1 MVVNPFPWTEDESY
15 TVGATTYTVHPLAK
29 LFPLIFGD
37 EFERLVDDMRAH
49 GLRQPVLVTGETMI
63 VDGRN
68 RLRAA
73 LAADVPPVFE
83 TLPPDANL
91 FSVIVS
97 ENVLRRQMNKGQFAM
112 VAALTRQTLTRQTRP
127 ASADR
132 GHVRLPLGDPAL
144 TDTVETAGQE
154 GGTDVG
160 GHVSWAMARLP
171 TQEELAACLSVS
183 VAYVRNAERVLESD
197 PDLALQVFRGELA
210 LSKAY
215 ELCKP
220 PAQPVGGVGRS
231 SEAATGLGIT
241 ERNVQRG
248 TSDEPSGSRNTA
260 VVDSTSRD
268 ENPQD
273 TQAPATAGKNAPHP
287 MPVPAADGSAQP
299 APSVAAATKPRPDEA
314 GHSAESMV
322 PRVVLEGVR
331 LILGDVDLDPCSS
344 EAAQKRVAAGEGD
357 PGAQV
362 GLSRP
367 WGGNVFVYPPAG
379 RVDAFAQKLTAE
391 MVRGNVQRAAF
402 LGPADLRPDWA
413 VRLLQAP
420 TFRALVIER
429 DDRSVEAASDRT
441 RGDGRLALFLLGV
454 DNDRLPHVLDT
465 WGMTVFSALPHAN
478 RGGEANAARVQTED
492 PAPHADSSTMSTVK
506 PSAPAHSKSGG
517 KALGSTG
524 TAAAKSTSEKT
535 GNRVVRAGQPQ
546 APSAPSEEHRRGIGA
561 GIAAALGMD
570 PDEVLSSEAW
580 VEKAKGLRF
589 FGGTRRRVT
598 PRPDD
603 HGAHHEPG
611 RASRAA
617 DGRSEA
623 ATGGASNGEE

>member
-1 MVVNPFPWTEDESY
+1 MVVNPFPWDEDESY
-15 TVGATTYTVHPLAK
+15 TLGDKTYTVHPIAK

-49 GLRQPVLVTGETMI
+49 GLRRAILVTGETMI

-73 LAADVPPVFE
+73 LAADVRPVFE

-97 ENVLRRQMNKGQFAM
+97 ENVLRRQMNKGQLAM
-112 VAALTRQTLTRQTRP
+112 VAALTRQMHP

-132 GHVRLPLGDPAL
+132 GHIRLPLGDPVL
-144 TDTVETAGQE
+144 TDTVATARQE
-154 GGTDVG
+154 GGADVG
-160 GHVSWAMARLP
+160 GQVSGAMARLP
-171 TQEELAACLSVS
+171 TQEELAAWLSVS

-197 PDLALQVFRGELA
+197 PDSALQVLRGELA

-231 SEAATGLGIT
+231 SETATEPGIA
-241 ERNVQRG
+241 ERNVQRRK
-248 TSDEPSGSRNTA
+248 SDEPSGSRNTA
-260 VVDSTSRD
+260 VIESTSRD

-273 TQAPATAGKNAPHP
+273 TQAPPTAGKNAPHP
-287 MPVPAADGSAQP
+287 MPVPSADGSSQP
-299 APSVAAATKPRPDEA
+299 APTVAAATKPRPDEA

-344 EAAQKRVAAGEGD
+344 EAAQKRIAAREWYSA
-357 PGAQV
+357 AQD

-367 WGGNVFVYPPAG
+367 WHGNVFVFPPAG
-379 RVDAFAQKLTAE
+379 RVDAFARKLTAE
-391 MVRGNVQRAAF
+391 MVRGTVQRAAF
-402 LGPADLRPDWA
+402 LAPADLRPDWA

-429 DDRSVEAASDRT
+429 DDRSVEAAGDRT
-441 RGDGRLALFLLGV
+441 PGDGRLALFLLGV
-454 DNDRLPHVLDT
+454 ENDRLPDVLDT
-465 WGMTVFSALPHAN
+465 WGMVVFSALPEAN
-478 RGGEANAARVQTED
+478 RGGEATAARVQTED
-492 PAPHADSSTMSTVK
+492 PAPQADSSTMSTVK
-506 PSAPAHSKSGG
+506 PSAPAQSKSDG
-517 KALGSTG
+517 KALGPTG

-546 APSAPSEEHRRGIGA
+546 APRAPSEGHRWGIGA
-561 GIAAALGMD
+561 GIAAALGMARD
-570 PDEVLSSEAW
+570 
-580 VEKAKGLRF
+580 
-589 FGGTRRRVT
+589 
-598 PRPDD
+598 
-603 HGAHHEPG
+603 
-611 RASRAA
+611 
-617 DGRSEA
+617 
-623 ATGGASNGEE
+623 